1 MALTWTYSAWREQ
14 ATDAL
19 RLTMLRQHMT
29 EVADAIAA
37 ANSKSADSY
46 SKSEDRGSLVTYL
59 AQLEASEAKLAEK
72 VSAASTSRIVLTRI
86 RRPR

>member
-1 MALTWTYSAWREQ
+1 MALTWSYSAWREQ
-14 ATDAL
+14 GTDAL

-37 ANSKSADSY
+37 ANSIGADAY
-46 SKSEDRGSLVTYL
+46 NKSEDRGSLVTYL
-59 AQLEASEAKLAEK
+59 KMLEDLEAKLEAR
-72 VSAASTSRIVLTRI
+72 VSTSGRRVQLTRI

>member
-1 MALTWTYSAWREQ
+1 MALTWSYSAWREQ
-14 ATDAL
+14 GTDAL

-37 ANSKSADSY
+37 ANSVGADAY
-46 SKSEDRGSLVTYL
+46 NKSEDRFSLVAYL
-59 AQLEASEAKLAEK
+59 KNLKDDEKELAAR
-72 VSAASTSRIVLTRI
+72 VSAATTSRIVLTRI